1 MEMIRGTEEGSKDKE
16 YLGSVREEYRRLDII
31 RLCRTVN
38 CTEWLSQT
46 FLIAISHRINRT
58 NKIGRQKHKLR
69 KDSIFTQC
77 MTNL

>member
-1 MEMIRGTEEGSKDKE
+1 MEMIIGTEEGSKGKE
-16 YLGSVREEYRRLDII
+16 YLGSIREYRRLDII

-38 CTEWLSQT
+38 CTVWLSQT
-46 FLIAISHRINRT
+46 FLFTISHRINRT

-77 MTNL
+77 TTNL